1 MHRANFRCHQRKTH
15 TNYKKLPRLHHEIP
29 FTQQPEIFHSLHQ
42 LTRNTDG
49 CCNLLNPLAVLI
61 LLRRP
66 ALIYLSKLGIQCSS
80 LTLAPPTCNIQ
91 ILNSHTP
98 FDAPLVVK
106 LMPFFFLCNTFFLY
120 ILYFISFIISQ
131 SKHCFLPSPPSR
143 NSSPQSSPHISK
155 RMPSIPDLATP
166 CVFPGLGFSSPTEA
180 TLRGPLLYKCQ
191 GHRTC
196 SCMLPDLWFSV

>member
-1 MHRANFRCHQRKTH
+1 MPP
-15 TNYKKLPRLHHEIP
+15 KKNPHKLQNVTKAPHEIP

-49 CCNLLNPLAVLI
+49 CCNLLNPQSVLI

-106 LMPFFFLCNTFFLY
+106 LMPFFSLCNSFFLF
-120 ILYFISFIISQ
+120 ILYFITFIISQ

-155 RMPSIPDLATP
+155 RMPSIPGLPTP
-166 CVFPGLGFSSPTEA
+166 WVFPGLGFSSPTEA

-191 GHRTC
+191 GHRNC
-196 SCMLPDLWFSV
+196 SCMLPD

>member
-42 LTRNTDG
+42 LTRNPDG

-80 LTLAPPTCNIQ
+80 HTLAPPTCNIQ

-98 FDAPLVVK
+98 FDTPLVVK
-106 LMPFFFLCNTFFLY
+106 PMPFFSFVILSFFLFY
-120 ILYFISFIISQ
+120 ISLLLLFHSQ
-131 SKHCFLPSPPSR
+131 NTAFFPVPPPAILHLIPHPPSPRGCPP
-143 NSSPQSSPHISK
+143 NQASPH
-155 RMPSIPDLATP
+155 
-166 CVFPGLGFSSPTEA
+166 PGSFLG
-180 TLRGPLLYKCQ
+180 
-191 GHRTC
+191 
-196 SCMLPDLWFSV
+196 

>member
-1 MHRANFRCHQRKTH
+1 MPP
-15 TNYKKLPRLHHEIP
+15 KKNPHKLQNVTKAPHEIP

-80 LTLAPPTCNIQ
+80 HTLAPPTCNIQ

-98 FDAPLVVK
+98 FDTPLVVK
-106 LMPFFFLCNTFFLY
+106 PMPFFSFVILSFFLFY
-120 ILYFISFIISQ
+120 ISLLLLF
-131 SKHCFLPSPPSR
+131 HSPNTAFFQVPPPAILHL
-143 NSSPQSSPHISK
+143 NPHPTSPRGCPPYQASPH
-155 RMPSIPDLATP
+155 
-166 CVFPGLGFSSPTEA
+166 PGSFLG
-180 TLRGPLLYKCQ
+180 
-191 GHRTC
+191 
-196 SCMLPDLWFSV
+196 